1 MNNKQG
7 RWRLMRPTR
16 NFQKAVAASENGV
29 SGFSRRISTAP
40 PELSTAATA
49 KRDILVNYVIGVR
62 SDYTGT
68 AAWSTAK
75 LPNSHCM
82 MPLILARAAKP
93 CARREQADFS
103 CKPNRNSGA
112 TMTCVERIWLQP
124 LLESA

>member
-16 NFQKAVAASENGV
+16 NFQKVVAASENGV

-68 AAWSTAK
+68 AAMVDRKIAQFALHDATY
-75 LPNSHCM
+75 PG
-82 MPLILARAAKP
+82 ARG
-93 CARREQADFS
+93 QAVR
-103 CKPNRNSGA
+103 K
-112 TMTCVERIWLQP
+112 ER
-124 LLESA
+124 ACGF

>member
-62 SDYTGT
+62 SDYHGT
-68 AAWSTAK
+68 WPWLTAK

-82 MPLILARAAKP
+82 MPSLSWHARPSRAQGENMRILA
-93 CARREQADFS
+93 
-103 CKPNRNSGA
+103 
-112 TMTCVERIWLQP
+112 
-124 LLESA
+124 